1 MSLSSR
7 ELDAFFA
14 VARTLNFSRA
24 AKELHITQ
32 SALTQRVQ
40 GLEDSL
46 GLTLF
51 VRNPRGVAPTPAG
64 ERLLRYC
71 QARSGLEAE
80 LVSDLTGDKEHGLG
94 GSLRLAAYS
103 TVLRSV
109 VIPSLAP
116 VLRAN
121 PRLQPYFLEVELR
134 DLPDRLLH
142 GAVDFI
148 VIDRPLQRSDL
159 ETVKLGEEENVL
171 VTSAQYDPPADLYL
185 DHDTDDQTTVEFF
198 AAQSRAAPAIR
209 RGYYDDVYGIVEGV
223 AMGLGRAV
231 IPRHIAEAE
240 KRLEIVKG
248 FQPVKV
254 PVHLQYFKQPF
265 YTQLHDTVVES
276 LTKRAGKALG

>member
-1 MSLSSR
+1 M
-7 ELDAFFA
+7 
-14 VARTLNFSRA
+14 ARTLNFSRA

-40 GLEDSL
+40 GLEDCL

-80 LVSDLTGDKEHGLG
+80 LVSDLTGDKTGGLG

-116 VLRAN
+116 VLRSN

-148 VIDRPLQRSDL
+148 LIDRPLQRSDL

-171 VTSAQYDPPADLYL
+171 VTSAQYDPPEDLYL
-185 DHDTDDQTTVEFF
+185 DHDTADQTTVEFF
-198 AAQSRAAPAIR
+198 AAQSRPPPLLR

-248 FQPVKV
+248 FQTVKV

-265 YTQLHDTVVES
+265 YTQLHATIVEA
-276 LTKRAGKALG
+276 LTKRAGKALA